1 MPQVSSPSPS
11 PNRRWL
17 RALELTAHLEAEGR
31 TFADRIDE
39 LASTQGD
46 RPALLSDKE
55 NLSFAEYAARSNRY
69 SRWGLSLDLPQGSVV
84 GLLMPNRPDYIAAWT
99 GLTRIGLTVALLN
112 VNLAGSALAHCIS
125 VGEPAHLIVAEDCAA
140 ALAAALPHL
149 VVEPRTWFCHAGE
162 LDQILEAFSGAP
174 LSDAERRPVALSDR
188 ALCIYTSGTTGL
200 PKAAN
205 VSHRRIMTWSRWFAG
220 LASLTPDD
228 RMYDCLPLFHSVG
241 GVVAPGC
248 VLSAGGSVVIADRF
262 SATRFWDEVA
272 RWDCTLFQ
280 YIGELCRYLVSA
292 APEGGPPPPH
302 RLRLC
307 LGNGLRPD
315 IWQVFKDRFA
325 IPEIL
330 EFYAATEG
338 SFSLVNVEGKV
349 GSIGRIPPMLAHRFP
364 AAIVRFDVAEGTPSR
379 GADGFC
385 QRADPE
391 EAGEAIGR
399 IGGGEGSGSFEGY
412 TRAADSDAKVLRDV
426 FAPGDRWFRTG
437 DLMRRDAGGFFYF
450 VDRIGDTF
458 RWKGEN
464 VSTAEVAEV
473 LMGAPGVI
481 EATVYGVA
489 VPGHDGR
496 AGMAALVVGEAFS
509 ATALHRHLATRLPA
523 YARPVFLRLLTSIA
537 TTDTFKQRKAPL
549 QREGFGP
556 AAAADPLFV
565 ETRDASGY
573 LPLDPAAH
581 EGLIAGK
588 IRI

>member
-1 MPQVSSPSPS
+1 MSQTPSSPVS

-17 RALELTAHLEAEGR
+17 RALELTARLDDDGRIFPELIDDLAER
-31 TFADRIDE
+31 
-39 LASTQGD
+39 QGD
-46 RPALLSDKE
+46 RPALLST
-55 NLSFAEYAARSNRY
+55 AECLTFREFAARSNRY
-69 SRWGLSLDLPQGSVV
+69 SRWGLSLDLPHGTVV
-84 GLLMPNRPDYIAAWT
+84 GLMMPNRPDYIAAWT
-99 GLTRIGLTVALLN
+99 GLTRVGLTVALLN
-112 VNLAGSALAHCIS
+112 VNLAGAALAHCIA
-125 VGEPAHLIVAEDCAA
+125 VAGPAHLILAQDCEAA
-140 ALAAALPHL
+140 FAGALPHL
-149 VVEPRTWFCHAGE
+149 ASPPRVWLRQSGT
-162 LDQILEAFSGAP
+162 LDDALAAMSDTP
-174 LSDAERRPVALSDR
+174 LMDAERRPVSLSDR

-205 VSHRRIMTWSRWFAG
+205 VSHRRIVTWSRWFAG

-248 VLSAGGSVVIADRF
+248 VLSAGGSVVIAERF
-262 SATRFWDEVA
+262 SASRFWEDVA

-280 YIGELCRYLVSA
+280 YIGELCRYLVASA
-292 APEGGPPPPH
+292 PDGGAPPPH

-315 IWQVFKDRFA
+315 IWPVFKERFA

-349 GSIGRIPPMLAHRFP
+349 GSIGRIPPVLAHRFP
-364 AAIVRFDVAEGTPSR
+364 AAIVRFDVAEGRPIR
-379 GADGFC
+379 GKDGFC
-385 QRADPE
+385 LRATPD

-399 IGGGEGSGSFEGY
+399 IGDGEASGQFEGY
-412 TRAADSDAKVLRDV
+412 TTAADSDAKILRDV

-437 DLMRRDAGGFFYF
+437 DLMRRDAAGFFYF

-473 LMGAPGVI
+473 LMGAPGVV

-496 AGMAALVVGEAFS
+496 AGMAALVVDGGF
-509 ATALHRHLATRLPA
+509 ALPDLRHHLSTRLPG
-523 YARPVFLRLLTSIA
+523 YARPVFLRLLGAIA

-549 QREGFGP
+549 IGEGFDP
-556 AAAADPLFV
+556 TVVSDPLYV
-565 ETRDASGY
+565 ENRDALAY
-573 LPLDPAAH
+573 LPLDAETYRAAI
-581 EGLIAGK
+581 EGRL
-588 IRI
+588 RL